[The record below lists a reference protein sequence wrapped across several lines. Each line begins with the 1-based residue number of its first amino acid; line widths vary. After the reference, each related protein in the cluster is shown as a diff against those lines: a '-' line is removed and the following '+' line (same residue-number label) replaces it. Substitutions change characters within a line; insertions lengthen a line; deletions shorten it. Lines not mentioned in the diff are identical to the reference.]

1 MNDMVGPM
9 YIEDEPN
16 YSGDKPF
23 SKLLGNI
30 IDKEVRQIVSSAYSN
45 TEDIL
50 RKNADKLSTV
60 TKNLNMFKYIIN

>member
-1 MNDMVGPM
+1 MVGPM

-23 SKLLGNI
+23 SKLLGNV
-30 IDKEVRQIVSSAYSN
+30 IDMEVRQIVSTAYSN

-60 TKNLNMFKYIIN
+60 ISYYN

>member
-1 MNDMVGPM
+1 MNDKVGPM

-30 IDKEVRQIVSSAYSN
+30 IDTEVRQIVSSAYSN

-50 RKNADKLSTV
+50 RNNADKLSTV
-60 TKNLNMFKYIIN
+60 IKNLLK